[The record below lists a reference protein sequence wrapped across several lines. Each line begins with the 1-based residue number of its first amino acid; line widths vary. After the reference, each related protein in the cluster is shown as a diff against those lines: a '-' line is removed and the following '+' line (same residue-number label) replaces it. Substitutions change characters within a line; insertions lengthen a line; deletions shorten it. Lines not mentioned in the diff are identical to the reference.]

1 MFFLEIHLNDFLIIS
16 LIILFIA
23 VAWLVAQLLQLK
35 KQIAG
40 KSVTSQE
47 TIKLKLQAYERL
59 TLYADRAA
67 IKNIV
72 PRLHQQ
78 NVTARD
84 LQLALIQELNA
95 EYEYNVSQQIYV
107 SPELWQAI
115 TKLKDQNTFIIN
127 QIAGN
132 IPHNASAIDLSRTL
146 LEFASTNNADVSK
159 IVLDALQ
166 FEAKKFM

>member
-1 MFFLEIHLNDFLIIS
+1 MYFLEINLNDFLIIA
-16 LIILFIA
+16 LVILFIA
-23 VAWLVAQLLQLK
+23 AAWLIAQLLQLK
-35 KQIAG
+35 KQIGG
-40 KSVTSQE
+40 KSFTSQE

>member
-1 MFFLEIHLNDFLIIS
+1 MFFLAITINDFLIIAV
-16 LIILFIA
+16 IILFVA
-23 VAWLVAQLLQLK
+23 VLWLVAQLLQLK
-35 KQIAG
+35 KQIG
-40 KSVTSQE
+40 GNSVTNQE
-47 TIKLKLQAYERL
+47 TLKLKLQAYERL

-95 EYEYNVSQQIYV
+95 EYEYNVNQQIYV
-107 SPELWQAI
+107 SPELWQAV

-132 IPHNASAIDLSRTL
+132 IPHNASAIDLSRAL
-146 LEFASTNNADVSK
+146 LEFAGTNNADVSK

-166 FEAKKFM
+166 FEAKKMM

>member
-1 MFFLEIHLNDFLIIS
+1 MYFLEINLNDFLIIA
-16 LIILFIA
+16 LVILFIA
-23 VAWLVAQLLQLK
+23 VAWLIAQLLQLK
-35 KQIAG
+35 KQIGG
-40 KSVTSQE
+40 KSFTSQE